1 MADKGYCCR
10 DRHIVSIIMP
20 PSIKAAKIK
29 SMIGQVSFCGKR
41 AGADGTDG
49 ADGGFAPGEEA
60 SGEGEGGVETVTVLS
75 LLVSS
80 LSATFSL

>member
-1 MADKGYCCR
+1 
-10 DRHIVSIIMP
+10 MP

-49 ADGGFAPGEEA
+49 GFAPGEEA
-60 SGEGEGGVETVTVLS
+60 SGAGEDGREAETVTVLS

-80 LSATFSL
+80 LSDTFSL

>member
-1 MADKGYCCR
+1 
-10 DRHIVSIIMP
+10 MP

-29 SMIGQVSFCGKR
+29 SMIGQISFCGKL

-49 ADGGFAPGEEA
+49 ADDGFAPGEEA
-60 SGEGEGGVETVTVLS
+60 SGVDEGGRGAETVTVFS

>member
-41 AGADGTDG
+41 AGADG

-60 SGEGEGGVETVTVLS
+60 SGVAEGGRGVETVTVLS

-80 LSATFSL
+80 FSDTFSL